1 MEAGFLGVP
10 GVDALVFAGLSLTS
24 LCTAFIAGVTG
35 AAGGLLLLGILAL
48 VFPPA
53 ILIPVHTVVLIGDN
67 ISRVAILW
75 RHVARGALPPFFVGA
90 ALGAAAG
97 GRIFVALPTAMLQL
111 ILGVAIIVFTW
122 MPKIATSGSQ
132 GARFGA
138 VGFIATFI
146 GVFVSAT
153 GALVGPFMA
162 AAYGDR
168 RQLVATFSA
177 AMGLVHI
184 CKLAA
189 FGLLGVTLAPYLPL
203 MAAMV
208 GTAAIGNLIGSRVL
222 ARVPEHG
229 FRVVFRLILT
239 GLALRILWMAAQGA
253 AAPA

>member
-1 MEAGFLGVP
+1 MEPGFLGVP

-75 RHVARGALPPFFVGA
+75 RHVAWGAVPPFLIGA

-97 GRIFVALPTAMLQL
+97 GKIFVALPTATLQL
-111 ILGVAIIVFTW
+111 LLGVCILVFTW
-122 MPKIATSGSQ
+122 MPKIAGTGSP
-132 GARFGA
+132 GARFGL

-146 GVFVSAT
+146 GIFVSAT
-153 GALVGPFMA
+153 GALVAPFVA
-162 AAYGDR
+162 AAYPDR
-168 RQLVATFSA
+168 RQVISTFSVVMA
-177 AMGLVHI
+177 VVHLS
-184 CKLAA
+184 KLAA

-208 GTAAIGNLIGSRVL
+208 GTALLGNLAASRVL
-222 ARVPEHG
+222 NRVPERRFRMV
-229 FRVVFRLILT
+229 FRVVMT
-239 GLALRILWMAAQGA
+239 ALALRVLWLAARNAGFA
-253 AAPA
+253 